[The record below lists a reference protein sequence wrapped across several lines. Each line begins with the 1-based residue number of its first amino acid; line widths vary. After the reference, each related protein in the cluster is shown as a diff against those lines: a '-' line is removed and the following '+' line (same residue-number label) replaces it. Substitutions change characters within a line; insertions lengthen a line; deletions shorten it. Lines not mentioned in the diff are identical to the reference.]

1 MMIRREEAIDAVGWA
16 VLGVMLLSLIG
27 VLLYDRW
34 EVSKFARACRESG
47 GHWVAVGGTEVC
59 VGAER

>member
-1 MMIRREEAIDAVGWA
+1 MMNRREEAIDAVGWA

-34 EVSKFARACRESG
+34 EVSRFARACREG
-47 GHWVAVGGTEVC
+47 GGQWAEVGGTEVC
-59 VGAER
+59 VAAER

>member
-1 MMIRREEAIDAVGWA
+1 MMNRREEAIDAVGWA

-34 EVSKFARACRESG
+34 EVSRFARACREG
-47 GHWVAVGGTEVC
+47 GGEWVDVSGTEVC
-59 VGAER
+59 VGGVP